1 MCNKHGSVHADGW
14 SGRNAATSLAAH
26 SSGKIMSVGGL
37 PAFCAMCNRSQERV
51 FEEIFDLVKDDCSD
65 RF

>member
-1 MCNKHGSVHADGW
+1 MRMV
-14 SGRNAATSLAAH
+14 GRGGMRRPSLAAH

-51 FEEIFDLVKDDCSD
+51 FEEIFDSVNTTIVTCSD
-65 RF
+65 LLY